1 MAQHQDLIDLMKH
14 VKGLGLDQNME
25 QTVAGMV
32 QNAYNL
38 GREAGMRALDE
49 PFGASWGKE
58 YHKQFKGKAFEPEE

>member
-14 VKGLGLDQNME
+14 VKSLGLDQNME

-38 GREAGMRALDE
+38 GREAGLRTLDE
-49 PFGASWGKE
+49 PFGSGWEDQMKKG
-58 YHKQFKGKAFEPEE
+58 YKGKAFEPEK